1 MASLLEEEIKYREE
15 NPHLFSSE
23 DLDEEN
29 EQHPQPTENLDP
41 ENQGGVRARGAVPQ
55 MCETRREDVSAGS
68 GRGRIGG
75 QQRVGRLRRGGGGI
89 EQRRQQQHDSNF
101 SNFSNSSN
109 ESKNSRCASKN
120 PAHGLPGNVSSNDC
134 TSAKQNCAGPTRV
147 VKQSHPDV
155 ASAGSKG
162 MGKES
167 LDNGSKAVAARDLWR
182 EQFDYPGHHFL
193 LPFVD

>member
-29 EQHPQPTENLDP
+29 QHPQPKENLDP
-41 ENQGGVRARGAVPQ
+41 ENQGGTGSETYDMGALPQ
-55 MCETRREDVSAGS
+55 MCETRQEDIS

-75 QQRVGRLRRGGGGI
+75 QHRVGRLRRGI
-89 EQRRQQQHDSNF
+89 EQRRQQQHDSNL
-101 SNFSNSSN
+101 SNFSNNNSN
-109 ESKNSRCASKN
+109 ESKNSRYASKN
-120 PAHGLPGNVSSNDC
+120 PAHGLPGNVPSNDC
-134 TSAKQNCAGPTRV
+134 TSATQNCPTRV
-147 VKQSHPDV
+147 AKQSHPDV

-162 MGKES
+162 VGKES

-182 EQFDYPGHHFL
+182 EQFDCPGHNFL
-193 LPFVD
+193 LTFGD